1 MSHRIEGLP
10 AVERPAGMP
19 PSLQAHARHD
29 GMAARI
35 ARHDWSGTPLGAIE
49 RWPPH
54 LRATVDLMLAHGFP
68 MIVLWGEQLVQ
79 LYNDGYAEILADK
92 HPGGLGQPT
101 RECWPEVWHING
113 PIYQR
118 VWQGETITYEDK
130 LYPLARR
137 GRLEDVWFT
146 ITYSPI
152 RGEEGRINGVLV
164 TMFETTA
171 AHVAQ
176 AAREREEQKRRES
189 DRRLALA
196 FKVLPVGVCIVDA
209 EGRLQLSNDR
219 MRTYLPTGKVPS
231 TDRPNHYRWQGWH
244 PDGSR
249 IEPHDFAIARALR
262 GETVVPGLEF
272 QFIHD
277 DGRARWTRVAAA
289 PLRDADGEVT
299 GVFAIAVDIDDLKR
313 ATERQAVLLA
323 ELQHRVRNIM
333 STIHAL
339 AWRTRSTVASVD
351 EYAER
356 LCGRLMSL
364 ARTQSLLTR
373 GGNAGV
379 CLRGMIEEEV
389 SAQMPGTGLCELHG
403 EDVLLPPKAAEV
415 LSLAIHELASNALR
429 YGAAAREAGRIEV
442 SWHLQVQ
449 DAEPWLGLHWCERH
463 ADVEGWEM
471 PRQRG
476 LGRALIEQRVPYE
489 LAGSGELHFGPQGLD
504 AWIRFPLRERDSL
517 LQTDA
522 PDTAPL
528 R

>member
-1 MSHRIEGLP
+1 
-10 AVERPAGMP
+10 
-19 PSLQAHARHD
+19 
-29 GMAARI
+29 
-35 ARHDWSGTPLGAIE
+35 
-49 RWPPH
+49 
-54 LRATVDLMLAHGFP
+54 
-68 MIVLWGEQLVQ
+68 
-79 LYNDGYAEILADK
+79 
-92 HPGGLGQPT
+92 
-101 RECWPEVWHING
+101 
-113 PIYQR
+113 
-118 VWQGETITYEDK
+118 
-130 LYPLARR
+130 
-137 GRLEDVWFT
+137 
-146 ITYSPI
+146 
-152 RGEEGRINGVLV
+152 
-164 TMFETTA
+164 
-171 AHVAQ
+171 
-176 AAREREEQKRRES
+176 
-189 DRRLALA
+189 
-196 FKVLPVGVCIVDA
+196 
-209 EGRLQLSNDR
+209 
-219 MRTYLPTGKVPS
+219 
-231 TDRPNHYRWQGWH
+231 
-244 PDGSR
+244 
-249 IEPHDFAIARALR
+249 
-262 GETVVPGLEF
+262 
-272 QFIHD
+272 
-277 DGRARWTRVAAA
+277 
-289 PLRDADGEVT
+289 
-299 GVFAIAVDIDDLKR
+299 
-313 ATERQAVLLA
+313 
-323 ELQHRVRNIM
+323 
-333 STIHAL
+333 
-339 AWRTRSTVASVD
+339 VASVD

-429 YGAAAREAGRIEV
+429 YGAAARAAGRIEV

-522 PDTAPL
+522 PDAGPL